1 MENNYF
7 EQLNSFSKTTSESAK
22 ALETI
27 NAKVFAQLNQKN
39 MELFNSGIAINTK
52 LVSLLG
58 NTKDVQT
65 LVTEQTQLTSEY
77 TAKVIGMIRDAAD
90 ILAGSLD
97 DYQTWLEGTLQSAT
111 TLTTSNTTA

>member
-7 EQLNSFSKTTSESAK
+7 EQFNIFGKTTTESAK

-39 MELFNSGIAINTK
+39 MELFNSGVAINNK
-52 LVSLLG
+52 FVSLLG

-65 LVTEQTQLTSEY
+65 LATEQTQLASEY
-77 TAKVIGMIRDAAD
+77 TGNVIEMIRDATD

-97 DYQTWLEGTLQSAT
+97 DYQAWLKGSLQSAT
-111 TLTTSNTTA
+111 TSAPSKTAA

>member
-1 MENNYF
+1 MKNNYF
-7 EQLNSFSKTTSESAK
+7 EQLNTFGKTTRESAK

-27 NAKVFAQLNQKN
+27 NAKVFAQLNQKH
-39 MELFNSGIAINTK
+39 MELFNSGVAINNK
-52 LVSLLG
+52 FISLLG

-77 TAKVIGMIRDAAD
+77 TGKVIGMIQDATD

-97 DYQTWLEGTLQSAT
+97 DYQAWLEGSLQSAA
-111 TLTTSNTTA
+111 TSTASKTAA